1 MWHIVFS
8 FYNSQ
13 NYSAF
18 YYEEVT
24 AFELSTSKVKT
35 AVSTNWLDFRQ
46 KLFPQSLRGGFN
58 GFYGKK
64 VIVGGLNGF
73 YGKRVIVGGFN
84 GFNGNGLI
92 VGGFNGFCGKI

>member
-24 AFELSTSKVKT
+24 AF
-35 AVSTNWLDFRQ
+35 
-46 KLFPQSLRGGFN
+46 
-58 GFYGKK
+58 YGDGL
-64 VIVGGLNGF
+64 IVGGFNGF

-84 GFNGNGLI
+84 GF
-92 VGGFNGFCGKI
+92 